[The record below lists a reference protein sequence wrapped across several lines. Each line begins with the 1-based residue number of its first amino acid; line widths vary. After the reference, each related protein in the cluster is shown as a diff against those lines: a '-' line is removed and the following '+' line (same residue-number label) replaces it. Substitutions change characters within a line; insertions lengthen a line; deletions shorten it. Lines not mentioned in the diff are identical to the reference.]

1 MILVFL
7 FQEQELIWG
16 LVLGVNVDRMI
27 LFGLE
32 IVGTLQ
38 ILIDIPHGSSASD
51 RLSQRHR

>member
-1 MILVFL
+1 M
-7 FQEQELIWG
+7 
-16 LVLGVNVDRMI
+16 DRMI